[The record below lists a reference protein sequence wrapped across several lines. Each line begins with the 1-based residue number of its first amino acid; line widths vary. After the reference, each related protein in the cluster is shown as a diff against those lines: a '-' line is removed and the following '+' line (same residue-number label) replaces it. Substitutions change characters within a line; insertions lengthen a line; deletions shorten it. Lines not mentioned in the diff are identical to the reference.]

1 MTIAHRASHSRQRSS
16 LASPTTKQR
25 PFDLFYPFFFYL
37 NGKNKDTLSQDTYT
51 HRILKTSRHG
61 DCRAVQGK
69 MTQREGVF
77 QWKVFADAVVP
88 GPQGVF
94 HPNQGQELRNI
105 LGGRRRGLT
114 NQTNASLPIESK
126 CFGEFGADFL
136 PGSSLLYSRAEP
148 VCFAAQGYKPLKWA
162 RVLRKCSH
170 FLNVLKAREI

>member
-105 LGGRRRGLT
+105 LGGRGRGLT
-114 NQTNASLPIESK
+114 NQPMPLFLSSPNVSGNLEQIFFPEAASSTPGRNPCVLQHRATSRLN
-126 CFGEFGADFL
+126 GLEF
-136 PGSSLLYSRAEP
+136 
-148 VCFAAQGYKPLKWA
+148 
-162 RVLRKCSH
+162 
-170 FLNVLKAREI
+170 